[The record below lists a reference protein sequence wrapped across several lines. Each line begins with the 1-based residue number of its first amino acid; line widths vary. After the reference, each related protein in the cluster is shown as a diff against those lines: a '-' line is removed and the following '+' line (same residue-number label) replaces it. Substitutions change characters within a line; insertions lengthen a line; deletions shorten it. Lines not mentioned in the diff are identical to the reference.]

1 MASCYTGDEYVAIE
15 EDSAVTVNHL
25 LFIVILVFAVLW
37 FGLLVE
43 EKLRYVGVGQPQD
56 RSNHAGARWRGVLV
70 YVFGQKRLFKDRYS
84 GPMHFFIFWGFIILS
99 IGTLTF
105 LIKGVFP
112 GFVSFGGPLAVAV
125 NTLSD
130 IMGVLV
136 LIALAMAAY
145 KRYVMRPKRLVRNV
159 DAALV
164 LALIAIVVLS
174 DMAIE
179 SFTLAVHPHAPYALI
194 GTPLGQWLR
203 TFGPQVDR
211 VGLLISDWIKLVA
224 LLGFLVYLPYSKHFH
239 LAIAP
244 FNIYHRNLDS
254 LGHLPALNFEDDTV
268 ESYGVGQ
275 VTDMTWAD
283 LLDAYACVQCGR
295 CTAECPANATGKTLS
310 PKEIMVD
317 LRHQLER
324 VGPVLLKD
332 PKVRNRAEQELLEI
346 PMAGGITASDDLWAC
361 TTCGACVEACP
372 VFNEHVVKIVGMRR
386 HLVLTQGEIPQAAQ
400 NHFKNVE
407 NTGNPWG
414 LGLDARQKFATD
426 MGIKDVSRGDH
437 PEVLYWM
444 GCAATYDDRARKVAE
459 STVRLIKEA
468 GIDVGVLGA
477 LEKCTGDSARRMG
490 NEYLFQ
496 NLAQENVETLNQA
509 AVNTIVVTCPHCF
522 NTLKNEYGDFGG
534 AYEVVHHAEFLLR
547 LVQSGQLKPNK
558 ENPVTLTYH
567 DSCYLGRYND
577 IFDAPREVLQAVPGI
592 HLVEMEKSREKSFC
606 CGAGGGR
613 MWMEETVGQRINQN
627 RTQQA
632 LATGATTVATACPFC
647 LTMMRDG
654 VQSLGE
660 DEHIVVK
667 DFAEILADSV
677 LPMVSA
683 QQS

>member
-1 MASCYTGDEYVAIE
+1 MTLD
-15 EDSAVTVNHL
+15 HL
-25 LFIVILVFAVLW
+25 LFIVIFVLAVLW

-43 EKLRYVGVGQPQD
+43 EKVRYVGVGQPID
-56 RSNHAGARWRGVLV
+56 RSSHAPQRWESVLV

-84 GPMHFFIFWGFIILS
+84 GPMHFFIFWGFIVLS
-99 IGTLTF
+99 IGTITF
-105 LIKGVFP
+105 LIKGLFP
-112 GFVSFGGPLAVAV
+112 GFVSFGGPAAVAI

-130 IMGVLV
+130 VMGVLV

-145 KRYVMRPKRLVRNV
+145 KRYVLRPKRLVRNV

-164 LALIAIVVLS
+164 LGLIAVVVLS

-179 SFTLAVHPHAPYALI
+179 SFTLALHPHAPYA
-194 GTPLGQWLR
+194 PLGTFVGGWLH
-203 TFGPQVDR
+203 TFGPSADR
-211 VGLLISDWIKLVA
+211 TGLMVADWTKLIS
-224 LLGFLVYLPYSKHFH
+224 LLSFLVYLPYSKHFH
-239 LAIAP
+239 LVIAP
-244 FNIYHRNLDS
+244 FNIYHRNLDP
-254 LGHLPALNFEDDTV
+254 LGKLPSLNFEDDTV
-268 ESYGVGQ
+268 ESYGIGQ

-324 VGPVLLKD
+324 VAPILLKAPEGLTASD
-332 PKVRNRAEQELLEI
+332 NALLEI
-346 PMAGGITASDDLWAC
+346 PMAGGVTQADDLWAC

-400 NHFKNVE
+400 NFFKNVE

-414 LGLDARQKFATD
+414 LGLDQRQQFAVD

-459 STVRLIKEA
+459 STVRLMKEA
-468 GIDVGVLGA
+468 GVDVGVLGA

-496 NLAQENVETLNQA
+496 SLAQENVETLNQA
-509 AVNTIVVTCPHCF
+509 GAKTIVTTCPHCF

-534 AYEVVHHAEFLLR
+534 SYDVVHHAEFLAE
-547 LVQSGQLKPNK
+547 LVKAGDLKPKND
-558 ENPVTLTYH
+558 NPVTLTYH

-577 IFDAPREVLQAVPGI
+577 IYDAPRDVLGAVPGV
-592 HLVEMEKSREKSFC
+592 HLVEMERSREKSFC

-613 MWMEETVGQRINQN
+613 MWMEEKVGQRINQN
-627 RTQQA
+627 RSQQA
-632 LATGATTVATACPFC
+632 IATGATTVATACPFC

-654 VQSLGE
+654 IQSLGE
-660 DEHIVVK
+660 DERIIVK

-677 LPMVSA
+677 LPMADSH
-683 QQS
+683 